1 MAKAIVLSYHDVD
14 QGAGANDLI
23 LKCSVAYVGAGVPN
37 APLISRGADEG
48 GVSITIAINA
58 LAQYANNVEDALL
71 VDAIRLGIVGLTR
84 SDCLFPDYLRGA

>member
-14 QGAGANDLI
+14 QGATANELV

-48 GVSITIAINA
+48 GVPINIAINA

-71 VDAIRLGIVGLTR
+71 ADATRLGITGLVR
-84 SDCLFPDYLRGA
+84 SDCLFPDYVRGA

>member
-23 LKCSVAYVGAGVPN
+23 LKCSVAYVGTGVPN
-37 APLISRGADEG
+37 APLISLGAEG
-48 GVSITIAINA
+48 NGVSINIAINA

-71 VDAIRLGIVGLTR
+71 AEATRLGITGLIRT
-84 SDCLFPDYLRGA
+84 DCLFPDYVRGA